1 MLGTQ
6 TWCLFNRSIC
16 GRPSPHSWRVSPV
29 EPQTFSFQFWLPAY
43 LRHTSYRLVL
53 FSLTSPIHPPT
64 LQHTERPSSW
74 GTPCRANTGAWRAQ
88 RLGKQLLSFPLG
100 AGAETNAGRI
110 LLFATELF
118 IVATHG
124 QQCRQLR
131 SMTRRNVVSDKKD
144 EFNNSSRKER
154 IIKTQKPGHK
164 NLL

>member
-1 MLGTQ
+1 MTKRALLHSVHRTHTHTRLCMLGTQ

-88 RLGKQLLSFPLG
+88 RLGKQLLSFPLRAHSRCRG
-100 AGAETNAGRI
+100 RNKCREDPALCHGTIYSSNPRATMQTAE
-110 LLFATELF
+110 E
-118 IVATHG
+118 H
-124 QQCRQLR
+124 
-131 SMTRRNVVSDKKD
+131 D
-144 EFNNSSRKER
+144 
-154 IIKTQKPGHK
+154 TQECSVR
-164 NLL
+164 